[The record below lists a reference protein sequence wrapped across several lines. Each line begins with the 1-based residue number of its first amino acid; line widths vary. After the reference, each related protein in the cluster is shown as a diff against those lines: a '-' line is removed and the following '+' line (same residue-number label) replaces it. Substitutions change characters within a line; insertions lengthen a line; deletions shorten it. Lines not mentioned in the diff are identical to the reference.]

1 MFPVASSQSYKLNFF
16 GNVLLLQ
23 IYERAPYHSIV

>member
-16 GNVLLLQ
+16 GNVLLLY
-23 IYERAPYHSIV
+23 IYEPDPYHCIV